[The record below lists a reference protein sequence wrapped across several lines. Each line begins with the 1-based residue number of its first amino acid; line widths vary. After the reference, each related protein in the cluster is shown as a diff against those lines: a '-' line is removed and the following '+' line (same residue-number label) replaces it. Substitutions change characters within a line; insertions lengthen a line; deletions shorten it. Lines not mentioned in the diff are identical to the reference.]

1 MPEPCKERARQLNEP
16 KGVFQNTNVAQ
27 RNYETVKKNV
37 KTFFKNVLT
46 YVMCGV
52 LALLAPLA
60 LSGCD
65 LFTPTPEKGKAIDD
79 YKFEE
84 LAQIS
89 QLIQKSDNPY
99 KTAAEY
105 GICDEN
111 GVINDQI
118 KRFKLKDDT
127 VCEVRVIGIMADTL
141 SPEDADV
148 DAASSADAAATS
160 DSAADTGK
168 KAGLTFMC
176 AEVPAQTQY
185 NVESTVNG
193 GWEASNL
200 RSYLNT
206 TMMDNLPDYLKE
218 KIVSVSKLS
227 NNFGMTKNTENITAT
242 QDKLW
247 EPSVA
252 EVNGVIHWN
261 EQEYYGSMAPYDTM
275 LSSEGTQYQ
284 WFKQQMDA
292 NGTIPNDKLQM
303 TFKGAS
309 TGWWYRSVF
318 PLSTMY
324 GGQPM
329 AQYVMN
335 SGYPQGRLFVTDTTG
350 VAFGFCL

>member
-1 MPEPCKERARQLNEP
+1 MKA
-16 KGVFQNTNVAQ
+16 
-27 RNYETVKKNV
+27 
-37 KTFFKNVLT
+37 FFKKALT

-65 LFTPTPEKGKAIDD
+65 LFDPAPEKGKALDD

-84 LAQIS
+84 LSRIS
-89 QLIQKSDNPY
+89 KLIEKSDTPY
-99 KTAAEY
+99 ETASEY

-127 VCEVRVIGIMADTL
+127 VCEIRVIGIMADTI
-141 SPEDADV
+141 SSDGTGSQGDAIN
-148 DAASSADAAATS
+148 SSNTNNS
-160 DSAADTGK
+160 DSPDTSNSATTDTCQ

-185 NVESTVNG
+185 NAEPTLEG
-193 GWEASNL
+193 GWEASSL
-200 RSYLNT
+200 RDYLNT
-206 TMMDNLPDYLKE
+206 TMMDNLPDYLKD
-218 KIVSVSKLS
+218 KLVSVSKMT
-227 NNFGMTKNTENITAT
+227 NNVGVASEIDKITAT
-242 QDKLW
+242 QDKIW

-261 EQEYYGSMAPYDTM
+261 EQEYYGSMATTDTV
-275 LSSEGTQYQ
+275 LSNEGIQYQ

-292 NGTIPNDKLQM
+292 NGVIPSDKLQM

-318 PLSTMY
+318 PISTVY

-329 AQYVMN
+329 VQYVMN
-335 SGYPQGRLFVTDTTG
+335 SGFPQGRLLVTDTSG